1 MRLINNRPIVKLIV
15 ALGVVKCLIVMC
27 NDTGTH
33 EIHRQLE
40 TLVAEFVG
48 KESALV
54 FGMGFATNSL
64 NLPALVDEVS
74 IFLFY
79 FLHIIGQNLIS
90 LDL

>member
-1 MRLINNRPIVKLIV
+1 
-15 ALGVVKCLIVMC
+15 MC

-74 IFLFY
+74 GFLFS
-79 FLHIIGQNLIS
+79 FNNLHVIGQNEKCLP
-90 LDL
+90 L

>member
-1 MRLINNRPIVKLIV
+1 
-15 ALGVVKCLIVMC
+15 MC

-74 IFLFY
+74 GFFS
-79 FLHIIGQNLIS
+79 FNNLHVIGQTLKC
-90 LDL
+90 LPL